1 MAKFTVYLVD
11 DNPPAALIALMERAG
26 AEVTSVT
33 RKERADQSG
42 PDAGYRT
49 ADLVLVGSNNPDEI
63 GRGVH
68 AMNPLN
74 PFDLIPR
81 VVTYINTEK
90 EPDFPEFWEDALAEY
105 HKAVLQQGVEDHDLA
120 ALLDPQHSPLLPIIR
135 REEPVHVVFVG
146 ESSPE
151 LHAQHRRIAECQGAT
166 HEDLGS
172 ASVSGFRVLR
182 LILRRR
188 LVVVAFCPD
197 NYWADGLR
205 IAQLA
210 CVRPGGVPTWQ
221 VIMYG
226 PENMR
231 SFCGS
236 SGMFCTLDQSAEAL
250 RQLLEDMGAQAAA

>member
-1 MAKFTVYLVD
+1 MEKFTVYLVD
-11 DNPPAALIALMERAG
+11 DNPPAALIELMASAG

-33 RKERADQSG
+33 RKERAAQSG

-63 GRGVH
+63 GRGVR
-68 AMNPLN
+68 AMNPSG

-81 VVTYINTEK
+81 VITYINTEK
-90 EPDFPEFWEDALAEY
+90 EPDFPEFLEESLAEH

-120 ALLDPQHSPLLPIIR
+120 VLLGPQHSPLLPIIR

-151 LHAQHRRIAECQGAT
+151 LHAQHQRIAECQGAT

-172 ASVSGFRVLR
+172 ASVSGLRVLR
-182 LILRRR
+182 LIRPRQ
-188 LVVVAFCPD
+188 LVVMASCP
-197 NYWADGLR
+197 NASADGLR
-205 IAQLA
+205 IANLA
-210 CVRPGGVPTWQ
+210 SVRPGGVPKRQ
-221 VIMYG
+221 VIIYG

-236 SGMFCTLDQSAEAL
+236 SGMFCTPDRSTEVLQ
-250 RQLLEDMGAQAAA
+250 QLLEDMGAQAAA